1 MHFSQVKILLVAA
14 GAVHLTNAHTTFTNF
29 FVDRVDQGD
38 GTAVHMSNNIQ
49 QATYPL
55 PNVTT
60 PDMACGKAPNALSC
74 LAAPLGKFR
83 PVSIGCYP
91 LVLWY

>member
-29 FVDRVDQGD
+29 FVDGVDQGD
-38 GTAVHMSNNIQ
+38 GTAVRMSNNIQ

-60 PDMACGKAPNALSC
+60 PDMACGKLS
-74 LAAPLGKFR
+74 
-83 PVSIGCYP
+83 
-91 LVLWY
+91 VLSHAWQLLWDSFVLFL